1 MIAMSGASKPSDRP
15 VTAEELQMVREVLA
29 RMQAQGSSGVNPCSS
44 ALAAL
49 SSFESSP
56 MLAGMT
62 DASKRQRDDDLL
74 SHLGEGPMSEE
85 VGFSDAGFSVVSS
98 PAEKCYKSPQMPVAP
113 RKTVPDE
120 KIQLP
125 TGIPSLTEWGCTVC
139 ELPRVKGDSKT
150 YHELATDPEYSSYI
164 NWIVQHGKGKGAR
177 CEDFRNYL
185 IFGDFVKTGASSIT
199 FPGSSE
205 IRKIRFP

>member
-1 MIAMSGASKPSDRP
+1 
-15 VTAEELQMVREVLA
+15 
-29 RMQAQGSSGVNPCSS
+29 
-44 ALAAL
+44 
-49 SSFESSP
+49 
-56 MLAGMT
+56 
-62 DASKRQRDDDLL
+62 
-74 SHLGEGPMSEE
+74 MSEE

-98 PAEKCYKSPQMPVAP
+98 PAEKYQKSPQMPVAP
-113 RKTVPDE
+113 KKTVPNE

-125 TGIPSLTEWGCTVC
+125 TGIPRLTEWGCTVC

-150 YHELATDPEYSSYI
+150 YHELATDPEYGSYL

-185 IFGDFVKTGASSIT
+185 IFGDFVKSDASSIT

>member
-1 MIAMSGASKPSDRP
+1 M
-15 VTAEELQMVREVLA
+15 TAEELQMVQEVLA
-29 RMQAQGSSGVNPCSS
+29 RMQAQGSSGVNPGST

-49 SSFESSP
+49 SSFESSS

-98 PAEKCYKSPQMPVAP
+98 PVGKYQKSPQMPVAP
-113 RKTVPDE
+113 KKTVPDE

-125 TGIPSLTEWGCTVC
+125 TGISQFD
-139 ELPRVKGDSKT
+139 RVGMHSM
-150 YHELATDPEYSSYI
+150 
-164 NWIVQHGKGKGAR
+164 
-177 CEDFRNYL
+177 
-185 IFGDFVKTGASSIT
+185 
-199 FPGSSE
+199 
-205 IRKIRFP
+205 